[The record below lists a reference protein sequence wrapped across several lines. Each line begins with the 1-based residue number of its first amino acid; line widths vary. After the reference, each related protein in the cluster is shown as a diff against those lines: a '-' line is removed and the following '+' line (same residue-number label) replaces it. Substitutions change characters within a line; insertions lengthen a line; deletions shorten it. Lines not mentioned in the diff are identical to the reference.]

1 MPWLHFPCPS
11 MFGGYLNAN
20 ADRGR
25 SRTMP
30 ICFLL
35 LELRNTAVAVRSLE
49 RRPGEVLL
57 LSFPTHE
64 KFNVFNDLVT
74 STCFRTYS
82 KCSKCKHTVLL
93 HQKMM
98 MCFQAM
104 SLYFCRDLLSVSH
117 WGMMRSSSKLRSELK
132 EFWDGKGF
140 LGRLTVNTLLPL
152 VEKLPDTHLN
162 ILW

>member
-1 MPWLHFPCPS
+1 MPLLPDTGCLDCISCVPPC
-11 MFGGYLNAN
+11 FGGYLNAN

-57 LSFPTHE
+57 LSFPKHE
-64 KFNVFNDLVT
+64 KFHVFNDLVT
-74 STCFRTYS
+74 STCFRKYS
-82 KCSKCKHTVLL
+82 KCSKCKHTVVL

-98 MCFQAM
+98 MWIMCFQAM

-132 EFWDGKGF
+132 EFWDSGKGF
-140 LGRLTVNTLLPL
+140 LERLAVNICL
-152 VEKLPDTHLN
+152 
-162 ILW
+162 